1 MALKFNPH
9 TGEWDEVPDAPSDP
23 VARAGLYFKGYWAK
37 GTPDTAQWLA
47 YIGLALIFLFAAK
60 ISGVIC
66 VLLIIAAFI
75 AKSRYW
81 LAIAAYF
88 IPLPIAF
95 SLRYICYNKW
105 TLICS
110 AVLFLGFLL

>member
-1 MALKFNPH
+1 MLPEQFLERMRCML
-9 TGEWDEVPDAPSDP
+9 GEEYDIFLET
-23 VARAGLYFKGYWAK
+23 F
-37 GTPDTAQWLA
+37 AQWLA

-88 IPLPIAF
+88 IALPIAF

>member
-1 MALKFNPH
+1 M
-9 TGEWDEVPDAPSDP
+9 
-23 VARAGLYFKGYWAK
+23 
-37 GTPDTAQWLA
+37 
-47 YIGLALIFLFAAK
+47 
-60 ISGVIC
+60 
-66 VLLIIAAFI
+66 LLIIAAFI

-88 IPLPIAF
+88 IALPIAF